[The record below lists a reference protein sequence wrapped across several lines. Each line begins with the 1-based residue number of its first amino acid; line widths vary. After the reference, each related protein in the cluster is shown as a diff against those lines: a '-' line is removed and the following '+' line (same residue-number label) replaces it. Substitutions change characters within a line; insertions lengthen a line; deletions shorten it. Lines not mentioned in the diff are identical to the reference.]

1 MFLSRRYKHIFS
13 SLLAILCSQMAY
25 SELNTS
31 ARPSGQ
37 NLDGPLVVYIDGL
50 AVDMLSVPGQEDE
63 IVNGGFDVEVP
74 RFNDVTPS
82 GFILQNAQYM
92 RLGEVRLGAGYLA
105 RDKGSEESREAMRNF
120 LSKENWAGAFNLL
133 DDILISNPGD
143 TNLLRQAAV
152 LGSLAKKYDSA
163 SRYFAQYIQQKPY
176 DSDHLAAWSSVLLYQ
191 GKMDQA
197 RRVARRALEADDS
210 NLYGQLILLII
221 KLHSGEPLTEEE
233 RFDWKSKPLNDQAL
247 LAGWLVTDG
256 DRLIEAVGDLHFST
270 VCDMTLGLGSQ
281 ANLLLIPDVLSS
293 GLQAVR
299 NEDWVRALVYFDLG
313 KEYGLDG
320 VEYVQIMARCYFET
334 GNRLDALKIMHGL
347 ISQWSK
353 NAMLWYNYGYVLIN
367 FGIYDEASTAFKQS
381 ITLDGDDPEVYFALA
396 CAYIGLDQAE
406 LAWTILNR
414 LAELHPDKFQEWA
427 SGDKAY
433 LVELRNDERY
443 KALF

>member
-1 MFLSRRYKHIFS
+1 MSKRCRLKSIGTGLWA
-13 SLLAILCSQMAY
+13 LLCVHLAY
-25 SELNTS
+25 AELNTS
-31 ARPSGQ
+31 TQGNAKHG
-37 NLDGPLVVYIDGL
+37 DGPKVVYVDGL
-50 AVDMLSVPGQEDE
+50 AVDMLSVPGKEDE
-63 IVNGGFDVEVP
+63 LLNGGFDVEVP
-74 RFNDVTPS
+74 RFNDVAPS

-92 RLGEVRLGAGYLA
+92 RLGEVSLGAGYLA
-105 RDKGSEESREAMRNF
+105 RDKASDESREAMRNF
-120 LSKENWAGAFNLL
+120 LKKENWEGAFNLL

-152 LGSLAKKYDSA
+152 LGSLAKNYDSA

-191 GKMDQA
+191 GKLDQA

-210 NLYGQLILLII
+210 NLYGQLILLFI
-221 KLHSGEPLTEEE
+221 KLKQDEPLTDEE

-256 DRLIEAVGDLHFST
+256 DRLIDAVGDSNFST
-270 VCDMTLGLGSQ
+270 VCDVTLGLGTR
-281 ANLLLIPDVLSS
+281 ANLLLIPDTLSS
-293 GLQAVR
+293 GLNAVR
-299 NEDWVRALVYFDLG
+299 SEAWVRALVYFDLG

-320 VEYVQIMARCYFET
+320 VEFVQIMARCYFET

-347 ISQWSK
+347 ISQWPK

-396 CAYIGLDQAE
+396 CAYIGLDQSD
-406 LAWTILNR
+406 LAWTILGR
-414 LAELHPDKFQEWA
+414 LTEMHPEKFKTWA
-427 SGDKAY
+427 AGDKEY
-433 LVELRNDERY
+433 LVELRADARY
-443 KALF
+443 KAIF